1 MPLGLLG
8 DFVKGFIIYT
18 IFVWVMAIIGLSASG
33 QNALAL
39 LLLLVFMIPL
49 SITAYEYLK
58 NRKKQRT

>member
-1 MPLGLLG
+1 LGLLG